1 MGIFDI
7 IGPVMIGPSS
17 SHTAGAARIG
27 RMAREI
33 LGEPVVKA
41 KITLYGSFSDTG
53 KGHGTDKALAAGLM
67 GYLPES
73 EEIRDALQIAK
84 DKGIDMEFV
93 FSNEEPAHPN
103 TAFIQAQGKS
113 GHESDILG
121 VSLGGGRIKITEID
135 GISVEITGEEYTLIT
150 NHYDVPG
157 IVAAVSSRLANHNIN
172 ISNMRVFR
180 KKKGLNAVMIVHTDQ
195 EVPESMIKELVDCNK
210 NIKRVIS
217 LGII

>member
-1 MGIFDI
+1 MRVYFNIIKVNKLEKNCTVIVNPTAGRGRSTRYLPMLSDVLKEKYENITIKTTKKTKDATRFARIAAKNNEDI
-7 IGPVMIGPSS
+7 ICM
-17 SHTAGAARIG
+17 
-27 RMAREI
+27 
-33 LGEPVVKA
+33 
-41 KITLYGSFSDTG
+41 
-53 KGHGTDKALAAGLM
+53 
-67 GYLPES
+67 
-73 EEIRDALQIAK
+73 
-84 DKGIDMEFV
+84 
-93 FSNEEPAHPN
+93 
-103 TAFIQAQGKS
+103 
-113 GHESDILG
+113 
-121 VSLGGGRIKITEID
+121 GGGRIKITEID

-157 IVAAVSSRLANHNIN
+157 IVAAVSLRLANHNIN